1 MANLLKISDDYNSN
15 SSIIT
20 ASSKAVKSVYDIAQG
35 SVKELSIATNA
46 TTGVT
51 ITFTKNNNN
60 SDNIVIGTITTTT
73 ADTETIPKTISAKV
87 LDTKINNEIT
97 ERIAEKFT
105 VVNVS
110 TLANLKTQKE
120 NGWYKI
126 TDTLAGVKA
135 TWIVTKMDTLYTAT
149 HSTDPRYV
157 LNSVNL
163 TDWYSPYAYWHAN

>member
-73 ADTETIPKTISAKV
+73 ADTEKIHKTISAKV
-87 LDTKINNEIT
+87 LIQ
-97 ERIAEKFT
+97 R
-105 VVNVS
+105 
-110 TLANLKTQKE
+110 
-120 NGWYKI
+120 
-126 TDTLAGVKA
+126 
-135 TWIVTKMDTLYTAT
+135 
-149 HSTDPRYV
+149 
-157 LNSVNL
+157 
-163 TDWYSPYAYWHAN
+163 